1 VEPVRVRGM
10 HAATRILSGSL
21 LPSQMRGTL
30 AGQSLRSLG
39 SARTP
44 MAASAPSMNSR
55 PVGEV
60 AGAGAVALQ
69 MLFWQVR
76 PGAHCAVFVQLPPAG
91 TGVAVG
97 VMVGVAV
104 GVLVGV
110 SVGVLV
116 GVSVPQIAWQ
126 SLSQPV
132 TLAPAQALAP
142 PNSQFRSRQS
152 ASQSDDRPI
161 HGRLNL
167 PQSQT
172 QHTLKPASAARAWI
186 AIKAAIARAARK
198 LIRRRPITSSPL
210 LRAARRWHTRAA
222 LVNQKPAAG

>member
-1 VEPVRVRGM
+1 M
-10 HAATRILSGSL
+10 HAATRILCGSL

-44 MAASAPSMNSR
+44 MAASAPSINSR

-104 GVLVGV
+104 GVSVGV

-116 GVSVPQIAWQ
+116 GVFVGQIGWQ

-132 TLAPAQALAP
+132 RVAPTQVLAPSNLQLRAV
-142 PNSQFRSRQS
+142 QS
-152 ASQSDDRPI
+152 AAQSDDRPI
-161 HGRLNL
+161 H
-167 PQSQT
+167 T
-172 QHTLKPASAARAWI
+172 T
-186 AIKAAIARAARK
+186 
-198 LIRRRPITSSPL
+198 
-210 LRAARRWHTRAA
+210 
-222 LVNQKPAAG
+222 